1 LDSRDSP
8 FISAEEACLA
18 LGVKKST
25 LYAYV
30 SRGKLRSYKKG
41 MRRDRLYSRAE
52 LERLVGTDP
61 TPATQSRSRIPR
73 AEDWVA
79 YV

>member
-1 LDSRDSP
+1 MDYLTAD
-8 FISAEEACLA
+8 EACEA

-30 SRGKLRSYKKG
+30 SRGRLTSYRKG
-41 MRRDRLYSRAE
+41 IRRERLYSRAE
-52 LERLVGTDP
+52 LEALAGTTPSPAPASGRRRGRLP
-61 TPATQSRSRIPR
+61 K
-73 AEDWVA
+73 AEEWMA